1 MQSVGYLV
9 KGAKRLTAMRSVNEE
24 PNPDC
29 EVCQDDSKVICL
41 YRFNPEK
48 ATLGNFL
55 DDI

>member
-9 KGAKRLTAMRSVNEE
+9 KGAKRLTAMRSVNED